1 MRWRRRPVKGLK
13 RGLHLLSPCMVT
25 ASVRSILRYRC
36 TDGCYDRVAPLFSVV
51 PRSGS
56 LRHDIHVLLNPK
68 TDLMKNETATPDE
81 KSHGLGTKRESRKK
95 SGNFPTT
102 FGQGAVDQKSFK
114 TKGATSTVAR
124 VPPVFFSL
132 RFPFEELYT
141 PQKK

>member
-1 MRWRRRPVKGLK
+1 
-13 RGLHLLSPCMVT
+13 
-25 ASVRSILRYRC
+25 
-36 TDGCYDRVAPLFSVV
+36 
-51 PRSGS
+51 
-56 LRHDIHVLLNPK
+56 
-68 TDLMKNETATPDE
+68 MKNETATPDE